1 MFSKAINAKYRV
13 MSGPSHMLEKIIDGA
28 KDELDKVDKELMA
41 ARNEYA
47 ALVEKGDETDDTPL
61 EELERLEKSIE
72 DLEDEYEKASDNYE
86 KAMTT
91 TIDDLK
97 ADQHYEDWK
106 ASR

>member
-1 MFSKAINAKYRV
+1 MFTEKLNAKYRV
-13 MSGPSHMLEKIIDGA
+13 MSGPSHMLEKIINGA
-28 KDELDKVDKELMA
+28 KDELDKVDKELMD

-47 ALVEKGDETDDTPL
+47 ALVKKSDDTDNTSL
-61 EELERLEKSIE
+61 EDLERMEEKIEELEEE
-72 DLEDEYEKASDNYE
+72 HEQASDNYE

-97 ADQHYEDWK
+97 ADHHYEDWK